1 MKSVNQPRPE
11 GAQERI
17 LSALYDHAAGRML
30 LKVLTAPWVSKAGGW
45 LLSTRASRVIVGPFA
60 RKSGIDLGQY
70 LGAPYGSFNDFF
82 SRRIKPELRPIPEDP
97 NVFISPCDSRLTALP
112 IGENSRF
119 TLKGTEYTLTS
130 LLRNEELA
138 AKYSG
143 GWCLIFRLCVDD
155 YHRYCY
161 VADGEKE
168 ENIFLPGVL
177 HTVNPIACNH
187 YPIYKE
193 NAREY
198 TVLHTADWGDIL
210 MMEVGALMVGKIV
223 NHHGSGRVS
232 RGQEKGYFQFGG
244 STVVLMLK
252 ANAVQIDADI
262 LENSRDGIETVV
274 RYGEKIGILPESS
287 CASQKSNVAAAEQRN
302 NCGNL

>member
-1 MKSVNQPRPE
+1 MKSVKRPRPE

-17 LSALYDHAAGRML
+17 LSALYDHAAGRAV

-45 LLSTRASRVIVGPFA
+45 LLSTRVSRVIVKPFA
-60 RKSGIDLGQY
+60 RKSGIDLSEY
-70 LGAPYGSFNDFF
+70 LGAPYHSFNEFF

-112 IGENSRF
+112 ITPDSRLN
-119 TLKGTEYTLTS
+119 LKGTEYTLSS

-138 AKYSG
+138 EKFSG

-161 VADGEKE
+161 VAEGEKG
-168 ENIFLPGVL
+168 ENVFIPGVL
-177 HTVNPIACNH
+177 HTVNPIACDH

-198 TVLHTADWGDIL
+198 SVLHTADWGDIL
-210 MMEVGALMVGKIV
+210 MLEVGALMVGKIV
-223 NHHGSGRVS
+223 NLHGSARVA

-244 STVVLMLK
+244 STVVLLTEK
-252 ANAVQIDADI
+252 NRLVPDAVYR
-262 LENSRDGIETVV
+262 ENSEKGIETRVK
-274 RYGEKIGILPESS
+274 YGQKIGIR
-287 CASQKSNVAAAEQRN
+287 A
-302 NCGNL
+302 

>member
-1 MKSVNQPRPE
+1 MKSVKPTHPE

-17 LSALYDHAAGRML
+17 LSALYDHAAGRLL
-30 LKVLTAPWVSKAGGW
+30 LKILTAPWVSKAGGR
-45 LLSTRASRVIVGPFA
+45 LLSTRISRLAVGSFV
-60 RKSGIDLGQY
+60 RRSGIDLGEY
-70 LGAPYGSFNDFF
+70 LGAPYHSFNEFF
-82 SRRIKPELRPIPEDP
+82 SRKIRPELRPIPENP
-97 NVFISPCDSRLTALP
+97 ELFISPCDSRLTALP
-112 IGENSRF
+112 ITPDSRF
-119 TLKGTEYTLTS
+119 TLKGTEYTLAS

-138 AKYSG
+138 ERFSG

-168 ENIFLPGVL
+168 ENTFLPGVL
-177 HTVNPIACNH
+177 HTVNPIACGH

-198 TVLHTADWGDIL
+198 AVLHTENWGDIL

-223 NHHGSGRVS
+223 NHHGAARVA

-244 STVVLMLK
+244 STVVLLTQK
-252 ANAVQIDADI
+252 NRLNLDAPYP
-262 LENSRDGIETVV
+262 ENSARGIETRV
-274 RYGEKIGILPESS
+274 RYGQPIGKKPP
-287 CASQKSNVAAAEQRN
+287 QQ
-302 NCGNL
+302 

>member
-1 MKSVNQPRPE
+1 MKSVKPTHPE

-17 LSALYDHAAGRML
+17 LTALYDHAAGRLL
-30 LKVLTAPWVSKAGGW
+30 LKILTAPWVSRAGGR
-45 LLSTRASRVIVGPFA
+45 LLSTRISRLAVGPFA
-60 RKSGIDLGQY
+60 RRSGIDLGEY
-70 LGAPYGSFNDFF
+70 LGAPYHSFNEFF
-82 SRRIKPELRPIPEDP
+82 SRKIRPELRPIPENP
-97 NVFISPCDSRLTALP
+97 ELFISPCDSRLTALP
-112 IGENSRF
+112 ITPDSRF
-119 TLKGTEYTLTS
+119 TLKGTEYTLAS

-138 AKYSG
+138 ERFSG

-168 ENIFLPGVL
+168 DNTFLPGVL
-177 HTVNPIACNH
+177 HTVNPIACGH

-198 TVLHTADWGDIL
+198 TVLHTENWGDIL

-223 NHHGSGRVS
+223 NHHGAARVA

-244 STVVLMLK
+244 STVVLLTQK
-252 ANAVQIDADI
+252 NRLNPDDPYP
-262 LENSRDGIETVV
+262 ENSARGIETRV
-274 RYGEKIGILPESS
+274 RYGQPIGKKPP
-287 CASQKSNVAAAEQRN
+287 QQ
-302 NCGNL
+302 

>member
-45 LLSTRASRVIVGPFA
+45 LLSTRASRFVVGPFA
-60 RKSGIDLGQY
+60 RKSGIDLGEY

-82 SRRIKPELRPIPEDP
+82 SRRIRPELRPIPEDP
-97 NVFISPCDSRLTALP
+97 DVFISPCDSRLTALP
-112 IGENSRF
+112 IGSDSRF
-119 TLKGTEYTLTS
+119 TLKGTEYTLSS

-138 AKYSG
+138 EKFSG

-168 ENIFLPGVL
+168 ENTFIPGVL
-177 HTVNPIACNH
+177 HTVNPIACDH

-198 TVLHTADWGDIL
+198 SVLHTADWGDIL

-223 NHHGSGRVS
+223 NHHGAAQVT
-232 RGQEKGYFQFGG
+232 RGQEKGFFQFGG
-244 STVVLMLK
+244 STVVLLVEK
-252 ANAVQIDADI
+252 DRLALDAPYP
-262 LENSRDGIETVV
+262 ENSSQGIETRV
-274 RYGEKIGILPESS
+274 RYGQPIGRKPPQ
-287 CASQKSNVAAAEQRN
+287 AR
-302 NCGNL
+302 

>member
-1 MKSVNQPRPE
+1 MKSVKPTHPE

-17 LSALYDHAAGRML
+17 LSALYDHAAGRLL
-30 LKVLTAPWVSKAGGW
+30 LKILTAPWVSKAGGR
-45 LLSTRASRVIVGPFA
+45 LLSTRISRLAVGPFV
-60 RKSGIDLGQY
+60 RRSGIDLGEY
-70 LGAPYGSFNDFF
+70 LGAPYHSFNEFF
-82 SRRIKPELRPIPEDP
+82 SRKIRPELRPIPENP
-97 NVFISPCDSRLTALP
+97 ELFISPCDSRLTALP
-112 IGENSRF
+112 ITPDSRF
-119 TLKGTEYTLTS
+119 TLKGTEYTLAS

-138 AKYSG
+138 ERFSG

-168 ENIFLPGVL
+168 ENTFLPGVL
-177 HTVNPIACNH
+177 HTVNPIACGH

-198 TVLHTADWGDIL
+198 AVLHTEYWGDIL

-223 NHHGSGRVS
+223 NPHGAARVA

-244 STVVLMLK
+244 STVVLLTQK
-252 ANAVQIDADI
+252 NRLNLDAPYP
-262 LENSRDGIETVV
+262 ENSAQGIETRV
-274 RYGEKIGILPESS
+274 RYGQPIGKKPP
-287 CASQKSNVAAAEQRN
+287 QQ
-302 NCGNL
+302 

>member
-17 LSALYDHAAGRML
+17 LSALYDHAAGRLL

-45 LLSTRASRVIVGPFA
+45 LLSTRASRIIVGPFA
-60 RKSGIDLGQY
+60 RKSGIDLREY

-82 SRRIKPELRPIPEDP
+82 SRRIRPELRPIPEDRDL
-97 NVFISPCDSRLTALP
+97 FISPCDSRLTALP
-112 IGENSRF
+112 IGSDSRF
-119 TLKGTEYTLTS
+119 TLKGTEYTLSS

-138 AKYSG
+138 EKFSG

-168 ENIFLPGVL
+168 ENIFIPGVL
-177 HTVNPIACNH
+177 HTVNPIACDH

-198 TVLHTADWGDIL
+198 SVLHTADWGDIL

-223 NHHGSGRVS
+223 NHHGDAQVT
-232 RGQEKGYFQFGG
+232 RGQEKGFFQFGG
-244 STVVLMLK
+244 STVVLLVEK
-252 ANAVQIDADI
+252 DRLALDTPYP
-262 LENSRDGIETVV
+262 ENSSQGIETRV
-274 RYGEKIGILPESS
+274 RYGQPIGRKPPQE
-287 CASQKSNVAAAEQRN
+287 
-302 NCGNL
+302 

>member
-17 LSALYDHAAGRML
+17 LSALYDHAAGRMV

-45 LLSTRASRVIVGPFA
+45 LLSTRASRIIVGPFA

-82 SRRIKPELRPIPEDP
+82 SRRIRPELRPIPEDRDL
-97 NVFISPCDSRLTALP
+97 FISPCDSRLTALP
-112 IGENSRF
+112 IGSDSRF
-119 TLKGTEYTLTS
+119 TLKGTEYTLSS

-138 AKYSG
+138 EKFSG

-161 VADGEKE
+161 VADGEKG
-168 ENIFLPGVL
+168 ENIFIPGVL
-177 HTVNPIACNH
+177 HTVNPIACDH

-198 TVLHTADWGDIL
+198 SVLHTADWGDIL

-223 NHHGSGRVS
+223 NHHRDAHVA
-232 RGQEKGYFQFGG
+232 RGQEKGFFQFGG
-244 STVVLMLK
+244 STVVLLVEK
-252 ANAVQIDADI
+252 DRLALDTPYP
-262 LENSRDGIETVV
+262 ENSSQGIETRV
-274 RYGEKIGILPESS
+274 RYGQPIGKKPPQE
-287 CASQKSNVAAAEQRN
+287 
-302 NCGNL
+302 

>member
-1 MKSVNQPRPE
+1 MKSVKQPRPE

-17 LSALYDHAAGRML
+17 LSALYDHAAGRMV
-30 LKVLTAPWVSKAGGW
+30 LKVLTAPWVSKAGGR

-60 RKSGIDLGQY
+60 RKSGIDLGEY
-70 LGAPYGSFNDFF
+70 LGAPYKSFNDFF
-82 SRRIKPELRPIPEDP
+82 SRRIRPELRPIPEDP
-97 NVFISPCDSRLTALP
+97 GIFISPCDSRLTALP
-112 IGENSRF
+112 IEADSRF
-119 TLKGTEYTLTS
+119 TLKGTEYTLSS

-138 AKYSG
+138 EKFSG

-168 ENIFLPGVL
+168 ENTFLPGVL
-177 HTVNPIACNH
+177 HTVNPIACGH

-198 TVLHTADWGDIL
+198 AVLHTENWGDIL

-223 NHHGSGRVS
+223 NHHGAAHVS

-244 STVVLMLK
+244 STVVLLTQK
-252 ANAVQIDADI
+252 NRLNLDDPYP
-262 LENSRDGIETVV
+262 ENSARGIETRV
-274 RYGEKIGILPESS
+274 RYGQPIGKKPP
-287 CASQKSNVAAAEQRN
+287 QQ
-302 NCGNL
+302 

>member
-1 MKSVNQPRPE
+1 MKSVKQPRPE

-17 LSALYDHAAGRML
+17 LSALYDHAAGRMV

-60 RKSGIDLGQY
+60 RKSGIDLGEY
-70 LGAPYGSFNDFF
+70 LGAPYKSFNDFF
-82 SRRIKPELRPIPEDP
+82 SRRIRPELRPIPEDP
-97 NVFISPCDSRLTALP
+97 GIFISPCDSRLTALP
-112 IGENSRF
+112 IEADSRF
-119 TLKGTEYTLTS
+119 TLKGTEYTLSS

-138 AKYSG
+138 EKFSG

-161 VADGEKE
+161 VADGEKGG
-168 ENIFLPGVL
+168 NTFIPGVL

-198 TVLHTADWGDIL
+198 AVLHTENWGDIL

-223 NHHGSGRVS
+223 NHHGAAHVS

-244 STVVLMLK
+244 STVVLLVEK
-252 ANAVQIDADI
+252 DRLI
-262 LENSRDGIETVV
+262 LNDPYPENSARGIETRV
-274 RYGEKIGILPESS
+274 RYGQPIGRKPPRQS
-287 CASQKSNVAAAEQRN
+287 
-302 NCGNL
+302 

>member
-17 LSALYDHAAGRML
+17 LSALYDHAAGRMV
-30 LKVLTAPWVSKAGGW
+30 LKVLTAPWVSKAGGR

-60 RKSGIDLGQY
+60 RKSGIDLGEY
-70 LGAPYGSFNDFF
+70 LGAPYKSFNDFF
-82 SRRIKPELRPIPEDP
+82 SRRIRPELRPIPEDRDL
-97 NVFISPCDSRLTALP
+97 FISPCDSRLTALP
-112 IGENSRF
+112 IGSDSRF
-119 TLKGTEYTLTS
+119 TLKGTEYTLSS

-138 AKYSG
+138 EKFSG

-168 ENIFLPGVL
+168 ENVFIPGGL
-177 HTVNPIACNH
+177 HTVNPIACDH

-198 TVLHTADWGDIL
+198 SVLHTADWGDIL

-223 NHHGSGRVS
+223 NHHGAAHVS

-244 STVVLMLK
+244 STVVLLVEK
-252 ANAVQIDADI
+252 DRLI
-262 LENSRDGIETVV
+262 LNDPYPENSARGIETRV
-274 RYGEKIGILPESS
+274 RYGQPIGRKPPQE
-287 CASQKSNVAAAEQRN
+287 
-302 NCGNL
+302 

>member
-11 GAQERI
+11 GVQERI
-17 LSALYDHAAGRML
+17 LAALYDHAAGRLL
-30 LKVLTAPWVSKAGGW
+30 LKILTAPWVSKAGGW
-45 LLSTRASRVIVGPFA
+45 LLSTRVSRLAVGPFA
-60 RKSGIDLGQY
+60 RRGGIDLGEY

-82 SRRIKPELRPIPEDP
+82 SRRIKPELRPIPENP
-97 NVFISPCDSRLTALP
+97 ELFISPCDSRLTALP
-112 IGENSRF
+112 IAEDSRF
-119 TLKGTEYTLTS
+119 TLKGTEYTLAS

-138 AKYSG
+138 ERFSG

-177 HTVNPIACNH
+177 HTVNPIACGH

-198 TVLHTADWGDIL
+198 AVLHTEQWGDIL

-223 NHHGSGRVS
+223 NHHGAAQVA
-232 RGQEKGYFQFGG
+232 RGQEKGFFRFGG
-244 STVVLMLK
+244 STVVLLTQK
-252 ANAVQIDADI
+252 NRLNLDAPYPD
-262 LENSRDGIETVV
+262 NSAQGIETRV
-274 RYGEKIGILPESS
+274 RYGQPIGRKPP
-287 CASQKSNVAAAEQRN
+287 QQR
-302 NCGNL
+302 

>member
-1 MKSVNQPRPE
+1 MKSVKPTRPE

-17 LSALYDHAAGRML
+17 LSALYDHAAGRLL

-60 RKSGIDLGQY
+60 RNSGIDLREY

-82 SRRIKPELRPIPEDP
+82 SRRIRPELRPIPEDP
-97 NVFISPCDSRLTALP
+97 DLFISPCDSRLTALP
-112 IGENSRF
+112 IGSDSRF
-119 TLKGTEYTLTS
+119 TLKGTEYTLSS

-138 AKYSG
+138 EKFSG

-161 VADGEKE
+161 VADGDKE
-168 ENIFLPGVL
+168 ENIFIPGVL
-177 HTVNPIACNH
+177 HTVNPIACDH

-223 NHHGSGRVS
+223 NHHGAARVA

-244 STVVLMLK
+244 STVVLLVEK
-252 ANAVQIDADI
+252 DRLALDPPYP
-262 LENSRDGIETVV
+262 ENSRQGIETRV
-274 RYGEKIGILPESS
+274 RYGQPIGKKPP
-287 CASQKSNVAAAEQRN
+287 QR
-302 NCGNL
+302 C

>member
-82 SRRIKPELRPIPEDP
+82 SRRIRPELRPIPEDP
-97 NVFISPCDSRLTALP
+97 DVFISPCDSRLTALP
-112 IGENSRF
+112 ITPDSRF

-161 VADGEKE
+161 VAAGEKE
-168 ENIFLPGVL
+168 ENIFIPGVL
-177 HTVNPIACNH
+177 HTVNPIACDH

-198 TVLHTADWGDIL
+198 TVLHTADWGDLL

-223 NHHGSGRVS
+223 NHHGAARVA
-232 RGQEKGYFQFGG
+232 RGQEKGFFQFGG
-244 STVVLMLK
+244 STVVLLVEK
-252 ANAVQIDADI
+252 DRLALDTPYP
-262 LENSRDGIETVV
+262 ENSSQGIETRV
-274 RYGEKIGILPESS
+274 RYGQPIGKKPPQE
-287 CASQKSNVAAAEQRN
+287 
-302 NCGNL
+302 

>member
-1 MKSVNQPRPE
+1 MKSVKPTHPE

-17 LSALYDHAAGRML
+17 LTALYDHAAGRLL
-30 LKVLTAPWVSKAGGW
+30 LKILTAPWVSRAGGW
-45 LLSTRASRVIVGPFA
+45 LLSTRISRLAVGPFA
-60 RKSGIDLGQY
+60 RRSGIDLGEY
-70 LGAPYGSFNDFF
+70 LGAPYHSFNEFF
-82 SRRIKPELRPIPEDP
+82 SRRIRPELRPIPENP
-97 NVFISPCDSRLTALP
+97 ELFISPCDSRLTALP
-112 IGENSRF
+112 ITPDSRF
-119 TLKGTEYTLTS
+119 TLKGTEYTLAS

-138 AKYSG
+138 ERFSG

-168 ENIFLPGVL
+168 ENTFLPGVL
-177 HTVNPIACNH
+177 HTVNPIACGH

-198 TVLHTADWGDIL
+198 TVLHTENWGDIL

-223 NHHGSGRVS
+223 NHHGAARVA

-244 STVVLMLK
+244 STVVLLTQK
-252 ANAVQIDADI
+252 NRLNPDDPYP
-262 LENSRDGIETVV
+262 ENSAQGIETRV
-274 RYGEKIGILPESS
+274 RYGQPIGKKPP
-287 CASQKSNVAAAEQRN
+287 QQ
-302 NCGNL
+302 

>member
-11 GAQERI
+11 GVQERI
-17 LSALYDHAAGRML
+17 LAALYDHAAGRLL
-30 LKVLTAPWVSKAGGW
+30 LKILTAPWVSKAGGW
-45 LLSTRASRVIVGPFA
+45 LLSTRVSRLAVGPFA
-60 RKSGIDLGQY
+60 RRGGIDLGEY

-82 SRRIKPELRPIPEDP
+82 SRRIKPELRPIPENP
-97 NVFISPCDSRLTALP
+97 ELFISPCDSRLTALP
-112 IGENSRF
+112 IAEDSRF
-119 TLKGTEYTLTS
+119 TLKGTEYTLAS
-130 LLRNEELA
+130 LLRNEELGA
-138 AKYSG
+138 RFSG

-177 HTVNPIACNH
+177 HTVNPIACGH

-198 TVLHTADWGDIL
+198 AVLHTENWGDIL

-223 NHHGSGRVS
+223 NHHGAAQVA
-232 RGQEKGYFQFGG
+232 RGQEKGFFRFGG
-244 STVVLMLK
+244 STVVLLTQK
-252 ANAVQIDADI
+252 NRLNLDAPYP
-262 LENSRDGIETVV
+262 ENSAQGIETRV
-274 RYGEKIGILPESS
+274 RYGQPIGKKPP
-287 CASQKSNVAAAEQRN
+287 QQ
-302 NCGNL
+302 

>member
-11 GAQERI
+11 GVQERM
-17 LSALYDHAAGRML
+17 LAALYDHAAGRLL
-30 LKVLTAPWVSKAGGW
+30 LKILTAPWVSKAGGW
-45 LLSTRASRVIVGPFA
+45 LLSTRISRLAVGPFA
-60 RKSGIDLGQY
+60 RRSGIDLGEY
-70 LGAPYGSFNDFF
+70 LGAPYHSFNEFF
-82 SRRIKPELRPIPEDP
+82 SRRIRPELRPIPENP
-97 NVFISPCDSRLTALP
+97 ELFISPCDSRLTALP
-112 IGENSRF
+112 ITPDSRF
-119 TLKGTEYTLTS
+119 TLKGTEYTLAS

-138 AKYSG
+138 ERFSG

-168 ENIFLPGVL
+168 ENTFLPGVL
-177 HTVNPIACNH
+177 HTVNPIACGH

-198 TVLHTADWGDIL
+198 TVLHTENWGDIL

-223 NHHGSGRVS
+223 NHHGAARVA

-244 STVVLMLK
+244 STVVLLTQK
-252 ANAVQIDADI
+252 NRLNPDDPYP
-262 LENSRDGIETVV
+262 ENSARGIETRV
-274 RYGEKIGILPESS
+274 RYGQPIGKKPP
-287 CASQKSNVAAAEQRN
+287 QQ
-302 NCGNL
+302 